1 LNFKYISKWKIYSD
15 RLSVRIPGSAILH
28 NRAFPQEILVG
39 LGILE
44 HCCHLDLNSFEGLTV
59 VIFPKV
65 VALKS
70 DKFTSAFLLFA
81 FWERLTLVL
90 I

>member
-1 LNFKYISKWKIYSD
+1 M
-15 RLSVRIPGSAILH
+15 
-28 NRAFPQEILVG
+28 Q
-39 LGILE
+39 E

-59 VIFPKV
+59 VILPKV

-70 DKFTSAFLLFA
+70 DKFTSVFLLFA
-81 FWERLTLVL
+81 FWESLTLVL

>member
-1 LNFKYISKWKIYSD
+1 
-15 RLSVRIPGSAILH
+15 
-28 NRAFPQEILVG
+28 
-39 LGILE
+39 
-44 HCCHLDLNSFEGLTV
+44 
-59 VIFPKV
+59 
-65 VALKS
+65 LKS